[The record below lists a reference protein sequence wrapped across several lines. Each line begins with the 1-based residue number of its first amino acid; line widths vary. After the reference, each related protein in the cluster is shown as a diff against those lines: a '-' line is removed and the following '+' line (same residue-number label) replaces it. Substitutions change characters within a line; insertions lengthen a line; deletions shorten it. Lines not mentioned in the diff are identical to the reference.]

1 MARVVTKGR
10 RGLRYSAPPS
20 IMFKRQCPLM
30 LRNVSNSHLP
40 ECWLH
45 SLVCPRR
52 YRANLPSRLRPSLFG
67 SD

>member
-1 MARVVTKGR
+1 
-10 RGLRYSAPPS
+10 
-20 IMFKRQCPLM
+20 M
-30 LRNVSNSHLP
+30 LRNVSNSKLPNHLP

-45 SLVCPRR
+45 CLVCPRR